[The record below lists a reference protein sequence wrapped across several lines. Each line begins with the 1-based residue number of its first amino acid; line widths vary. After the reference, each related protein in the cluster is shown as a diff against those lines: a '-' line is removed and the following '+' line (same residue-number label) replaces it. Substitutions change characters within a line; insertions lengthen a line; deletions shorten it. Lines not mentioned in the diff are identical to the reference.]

1 MALSSRATEARRRGF
16 RRRHQSRLQIGAPRV
31 ALQNQAD
38 NSVCGQAAR
47 RQTEDVMAWRDDKA
61 RATLIREAA
70 GSMQP
75 GKTPRTFAELLFDH
89 TTIED
94 LANYDA
100 ASLAF
105 LAQQAWEH
113 VQQRTAGSAD
123 IRVINPM
130 MPDGRE
136 ISVLQVLNDNMP
148 FLFDS
153 TMAEL
158 TEQGI
163 EVTLVSHPI
172 IAVERDEQGKLLR
185 FYGETLPEGAKGER
199 ESLIHF
205 HIARLDADADRQ
217 KLIDGLAKTLNDV
230 RACVA
235 DWQAMRARVEQAIM
249 TFRSNP
255 PPLPIDEVAEANQ
268 FLQWLCADNFTF
280 LGLREYRFSSDS
292 DASDEIST
300 GEGLGILRDPDV
312 KVLRRGTEMV
322 VMTSEIRE
330 FLREPTLLIVIKANV
345 SSRVHRR
352 IRMDYVGIKLYTP
365 DGRLEGELR
374 VVGLFTSGAY
384 TRSARQIPYVRHKVT
399 RVLQRAGFDPNS
411 HSGKA
416 LMHILEEYPRDELFQ
431 VDVETLYNFVMEILI
446 LYERPRVRALAR
458 VDKFDRFVSVLAFI
472 PREKYDTDVRT
483 RVGALLSQ
491 VYKGTLS
498 ASYVSFPEGALAR
511 VHYIIGRYE
520 GKTPVVERAT
530 LEAGISAIAA
540 TWADKLKAAL
550 TASTDGMRARMLA
563 NRYAQAFSGGYTEV
577 FGAEQAIADIK
588 TVEKLTPARPVTISV
603 HRFEGED
610 DPRRFGLK
618 VFSDAAPLSLSY
630 RVPVIENHGLRVVN
644 ERTYQIVPRTRL
656 APVWLHDMTIEI
668 SDGQPI
674 EINPEFSHRLEASI
688 MAVVT
693 DRAESDGYNAL
704 ILRTALGWREVSTI
718 RALSR
723 YLHQIRA
730 PFSQDYMWETLREN
744 TAITASMV
752 ALFQARLDPRLA
764 TTDAERSARE
774 TTLLAEIEEQ
784 LKSVASLDEDRILRR
799 FTNLVQA
806 TIRTNLWQIGQDGHP
821 RPVISFK
828 FDARKIEELPA
839 PRPYREIFVYSPR
852 VEAVHLRFGKV
863 ARGGIR
869 WSDRPQD
876 FRTEIL
882 GLVKAQQVK
891 NAVIVPVGAK
901 GGFVPKRLPPPS
913 NRDAWMAEGTE
924 TYRIFIRSLLEL
936 TDNLDGD
943 TIVPPDDTVR
953 HDGDDPYL
961 VVAADK
967 GTATFS
973 DIANAISAEKGHWL
987 GDAFASGGS
996 QGYDHKKM
1004 GITARGAWEA
1014 VKRHFREFGT
1024 DIQTVPFT
1032 AAGVGDMSGDVFG
1045 NGMLL
1050 SPTTRLVAAFDHR
1063 DIFIDPSPDPA
1074 ISHAERLRMFS
1085 LPRSSWQDYNKSL
1098 ISQGGGVFSR
1108 SLKAIPLAQEVRAL
1122 LDLDKPQVTPSEVMT
1137 AILKARVDLLW
1148 FGGIGTYIR
1157 ASGESDDQVGD
1168 RTNDPIRVTGADV
1181 RARVVGEGA
1190 NLGATQRGRIE
1201 AAQKGIKLN
1210 TDAIDNSA
1218 GVNTSDVEVNL
1229 KIALARPERDGRL
1242 GQNDRNSL
1250 LAAMTDEVGMLVLR
1264 NNYLQTLALSLAER
1278 KGVAE
1283 NGFLAR
1289 LMQSLEQRGL
1299 LDRAVEFLPDDV
1311 AIAEHTRRG
1320 QPFTRPELAVLL
1332 AYAKLTLY
1340 DDLLASGVP
1349 DDPYL
1354 ARELSQYFPR
1364 EVRDKFP
1371 DSVEFHR
1378 LRREIISTNLANA
1391 VINRGGPACVV
1402 RLTDE
1407 TDADVPTIAMAF
1419 VAADESYGL
1428 NRLNDAID
1436 ALDDKIDGQLQ
1447 LGLYAAV
1454 QDLLH
1459 SRVVWYVRNVD
1470 FGAGLEAVIS
1480 RFGPCIRVIAAGLD
1494 NSLPPDIQAGRSK
1507 RRQDLT
1513 DGGVPAELA
1522 GELADLDALV
1532 SAPDIVTVAG
1542 CSNRAIG
1549 DTAATFFAAET
1560 NFRLDRIIAAARG
1573 VPANDFFERL
1583 AIDRAVNQIA
1593 AAERRLVADML
1604 AAGQSGQQAAENWL
1618 AAHPKAAR
1626 IRRSVEEIATSGLTL
1641 AKLTVAANLLGDL
1654 VKG

>member
-1 MALSSRATEARRRGF
+1 
-16 RRRHQSRLQIGAPRV
+16 
-31 ALQNQAD
+31 
-38 NSVCGQAAR
+38 
-47 RQTEDVMAWRDDKA
+47 MAWRDDTA
-61 RATLIREAA
+61 RATLIHETAE
-70 GSMQP
+70 SIQS
-75 GKTPRTFAELLFDH
+75 GKAPPAFAELLFEH

-105 LAQQAWEH
+105 LAEQAWEH
-113 VQQRTAGSAD
+113 VQRRTAGRAD
-123 IRVINPM
+123 IRVVNPM

-136 ISVLQVLNDNMP
+136 ISVLEVLNDNMP

-158 TEQGI
+158 AEQGV
-163 EVTLVSHPI
+163 EVTLVAHPI
-172 IAVERDEQGKLLR
+172 IAVERDEQGRLLR
-185 FYGETLPEGAKGER
+185 FHGETLTEGAKGER

-217 KLIDGLAKTLNDV
+217 KLIEGLARTLNDV
-230 RACVA
+230 RACVT
-235 DWQAMRARVEQAIM
+235 DWRPMRARVEQAAKI
-249 TFRSNP
+249 FNSNP
-255 PPLPIDEVAEANQ
+255 PPLPADEIAEASQ

-280 LGLREYRFSSDS
+280 LGLCEYRFSSDAG
-292 DASDEIST
+292 ASDEISA
-300 GEGLGILRDPDV
+300 GQGLGILRDPDV

-322 VMTSEIRE
+322 VMTPEIRE
-330 FLREPTLLIVIKANV
+330 FMREPTALIVIKANV
-345 SSRVHRR
+345 NSRVHRR

-374 VVGLFTSGAY
+374 LVGLFTSGAY
-384 TRSARQIPYVRHKVT
+384 TRSARQIPYVRHKVAQ
-399 RVLQRAGFDPNS
+399 VLQRAGFDPAS

-416 LMHILEEYPRDELFQ
+416 VLHILEEYPRDELFQ
-431 VDVETLYNFVMEILI
+431 VDAETLYNFVVEILM

-458 VDKFDRFVSVLAFI
+458 ADKFDRFVSILVFI

-483 RVGALLSQ
+483 RVAAFLAQ
-491 VYKGTLS
+491 VYKGTLA
-498 ASYVSFPEGALAR
+498 ASYAAFPEGALAR
-511 VHYIIGRYE
+511 IHYIIGRYE
-520 GKTPVVERAT
+520 GETPVIARAA

-540 TWADKLKAAL
+540 TWSDKLKAAL
-550 TASTDGMRARMLA
+550 ATSTDGMRARMLA
-563 NRYAQAFSGGYTEV
+563 NRYARAFTGGYTEA
-577 FGAEQAIADIK
+577 FGTSQAVADIA
-588 TVEKLTPARPVTISV
+588 TIEKLTPARPVAISV
-603 HRFEGED
+603 YRIESDD
-610 DPRRFGLK
+610 DPTRFGLK
-618 VFSDAAPLSLSY
+618 VFSHGAPLSLSY

-644 ERTYQIVPRTRL
+644 ERTYQIVPGATPAP
-656 APVWLHDMTIEI
+656 APVWLHDMTIAAD
-668 SDGQPI
+668 DGQPI
-674 EINPEFSHRLEASI
+674 VIGAEFNQRLEASI
-688 MAVVT
+688 MAVVG

-704 ILRTALGWREVSTI
+704 ILRTALGWREISAI

-723 YLHQIRA
+723 YLRQIRTA
-730 PFSQDYMWETLREN
+730 FSQDYMWETLRKN
-744 TAITASMV
+744 TAITASIV
-752 ALFQARLDPRLA
+752 ALFQARFDPRLVA
-764 TTDAERSARE
+764 TDTERSARE
-774 TTLLAEIEEQ
+774 TAILAEIEEQ
-784 LKSVASLDEDRILRR
+784 LKSVASLDEDRILRL

-828 FDARKIEELPA
+828 FEARKIEDLPA
-839 PRPYREIFVYSPR
+839 PRPLYEIFVYSPR
-852 VEAVHLRFGKV
+852 VEGIHLRFGKV
-863 ARGGIR
+863 ARGGLR

-943 TIVPPDDTVR
+943 TIVPPDNTVR

-973 DIANAISAEKGHWL
+973 DTANAISAEKGHWL

-996 QGYDHKKM
+996 QGYDHKNM

-1014 VKRHFREFGT
+1014 VKRHFRELGT

-1050 SPTTRLVAAFDHR
+1050 SPATRLVAAFDHR

-1085 LPRSSWQDYNKSL
+1085 LPRSSWQDYSKSL

-1108 SLKAIPLAQEVRAL
+1108 SLKAIPLAPEVRVL
-1122 LDLDKPQVTPSEVMT
+1122 LDLNKPQATPFEVMT

-1157 ASGESDDQVGD
+1157 GSGESDDQVGD
-1168 RTNDPIRVTGADV
+1168 RANDPIRVTGGDV
-1181 RARVVGEGA
+1181 RAQVIGEGA

-1242 GQNDRNSL
+1242 SQNDRNSL
-1250 LAAMTDEVGMLVLR
+1250 LVAMTDEVGTLVVR

-1278 KGVAE
+1278 KGLAE
-1283 NGFLAR
+1283 TGFLTR

-1311 AIAEHTRRG
+1311 AIAERTRGG

-1349 DDPYL
+1349 DDPYF

-1364 EVRDKFP
+1364 EVRDRFP

-1378 LRREIISTNLANA
+1378 LRREIISTNLASD

-1402 RLTDE
+1402 RLIDE
-1407 TDADVPTIAMAF
+1407 TDADVPTITSAF
-1419 VAADESYGL
+1419 VAVEETYGL

-1436 ALDDKIDGQLQ
+1436 ALDNRIDGQLQ
-1447 LGLYAAV
+1447 LGLYAVV
-1454 QDLLH
+1454 QDLLL
-1459 SRVVWYVRNVD
+1459 SRVVWFVRNVD
-1470 FGAGLEAVIS
+1470 FSAGLEAVIS
-1480 RFGPCIRVIAAGLD
+1480 RFGPCIREIAAGLD
-1494 NSLPPDIQAGRSK
+1494 HYLPQEIQAARSK
-1507 RRQDLT
+1507 RQQDLT

-1522 GELADLDALV
+1522 RELADLDALI
-1532 SAPDIVTVAG
+1532 SAPDIVTVAERT
-1542 CSNRAIG
+1542 NRAIG
-1549 DTAATFFAAET
+1549 DTATTFFAAKAS
-1560 NFRLDRIIAAARG
+1560 FRLDRIIAAARG
-1573 VPANDFFERL
+1573 APANDFFERL
-1583 AIDRAVNQIA
+1583 AIDRAADQIA

-1604 AAGQSGQQAAENWL
+1604 ATGQSGQQAAENWL
-1618 AAHPKAAR
+1618 AAHPKATR
-1626 IRRSVEEIATSGLTL
+1626 IRRSVEEIAAGGLTL

-1654 VKG
+1654 VKGA

>member
-1 MALSSRATEARRRGF
+1 
-16 RRRHQSRLQIGAPRV
+16 
-31 ALQNQAD
+31 
-38 NSVCGQAAR
+38 
-47 RQTEDVMAWRDDKA
+47 MAWRDDKA

-75 GKTPRTFAELLFDH
+75 GKTPRAFAELLFDH
-89 TTIED
+89 TNIED
-94 LANYDA
+94 LVNHDA

-105 LAQQAWEH
+105 LAEQAWEH
-113 VQQRTAGSAD
+113 VQRRTEGSAD

-136 ISVLQVLNDNMP
+136 ISVLEVLNDNMP

-158 TEQGI
+158 AEQVI
-163 EVTLVSHPI
+163 DVTLVAHPI
-172 IAVERDEQGKLLR
+172 IAVARDEEGKLLR

-205 HIARLDADADRQ
+205 HIARLDSDADRQ
-217 KLIDGLAKTLNDV
+217 KLIDGLAKTLDDV

-235 DWQAMRARVEQAIM
+235 DWQAMRARVEQAIK

-280 LGLREYRFSSDS
+280 LGVREYRFLPDA
-292 DASDEIST
+292 DASDDIST

-312 KVLRRGTEMV
+312 KVLRRATEMV

-330 FLREPTLLIVIKANV
+330 FMREPTVLIVIKANV

-352 IRMDYVGIKLYTP
+352 VRMDYVGIKLYTL

-384 TRSARQIPYVRHKVT
+384 TRSTRQIPYVRHKVAQ
-399 RVLQRAGFDPNS
+399 VLEHAGLDADS

-416 LMHILEEYPRDELFQ
+416 AQHILEEYPRDELFQ
-431 VDVETLYNFVMEILI
+431 VDAETLYNFVMEILT

-458 VDKFDRFVSVLAFI
+458 ADKFDRFVSILVFI

-483 RVGALLSQ
+483 RVAAFLAQ
-491 VYKGTLS
+491 VYKGRLA
-498 ASYVSFPEGALAR
+498 ASYVSFPEGSLAR

-520 GKTPVVERAT
+520 GETPVIARDK
-530 LEAGISAIAA
+530 LESEISAIAA
-540 TWADKLKAAL
+540 TWGDKLKAAL
-550 TASTDGMRARMLA
+550 ATTTDGMRARMLA
-563 NRYAQAFSGGYTEV
+563 NRYARAFTGGYTEA
-577 FGAEQAIADIK
+577 FGTSQATADIA
-588 TVEKLTPARPVTISV
+588 TIEKLTSARPVAISV
-603 HRFEGED
+603 YRIEGED
-610 DPRRFGLK
+610 DPTRLGLK
-618 VFSDAAPLSLSY
+618 VFSRGASLSLSY
-630 RVPVIENHGLRVVN
+630 RVPVIENHGLRVIN
-644 ERTYQIVPRTRL
+644 ERTYQIVPSATPAP
-656 APVWLHDMTIEI
+656 APVWLHDMMIEA
-668 SDGQPI
+668 SDGKPI
-674 EINPEFSHRLEASI
+674 VIGTEFNHRLEASI
-688 MAVVT
+688 MAVVG

-704 ILRTALGWREVSTI
+704 ILRTALSWREISAI

-723 YLHQIRA
+723 YLRQIRA
-730 PFSQDYMWETLREN
+730 PFSQDYMWETLRKN
-744 TAITASMV
+744 AAITTSIV
-752 ALFQARLDPRLA
+752 ALFQARFDPRLVA
-764 TTDAERSARE
+764 TDAERSARE
-774 TTLLAEIEEQ
+774 TALLAEIEEQ
-784 LKSVASLDEDRILRR
+784 LKSVASLDEDRILRL
-799 FTNLVQA
+799 FTNLVLA
-806 TIRTNLWQIGQDGHP
+806 TVRTNLWQIGQDGHP
-821 RPVISFK
+821 RSVISFK
-828 FDARKIEELPA
+828 FDARKIEDLPA
-839 PRPYREIFVYSPR
+839 PRPLYEIFVYSPR
-852 VEAVHLRFGKV
+852 VEGIHLRFGKV
-863 ARGGIR
+863 ARGGLR

-901 GGFVPKRLPPPS
+901 GGFLPKRLPPPS
-913 NRDAWMAEGTE
+913 DREASMAEGTE
-924 TYRIFIRSLLEL
+924 AYRIFVGSLLEL

-943 TIVPPDDTVR
+943 ALVPPDDTVR

-973 DIANAISAEKGHWL
+973 DIANTISAEKGHWL

-1014 VKRHFREFGT
+1014 VKRHFRELGT

-1032 AAGVGDMSGDVFG
+1032 VAGVGDMSGDVFG

-1050 SPTTRLVAAFDHR
+1050 SPATKLVAAFDHR
-1063 DIFIDPSPDPA
+1063 DIFIDPSPDTA
-1074 ISHAERLRMFS
+1074 ISHAERLRMFD
-1085 LPRSSWQDYNKSL
+1085 LPRSSWQDYNRSL

-1108 SLKAIPLAQEVRAL
+1108 SLKAIPLAPEVRAL
-1122 LDLDKPQVTPSEVMT
+1122 LDLNKPQATPFEVMT

-1168 RTNDPIRVTGADV
+1168 RANDPIRVTGADV
-1181 RARVVGEGA
+1181 RARVIGEGA

-1242 GQNDRNSL
+1242 SPSDRNSL
-1250 LAAMTDEVGMLVLR
+1250 LVAMTDEVGTLVVR

-1278 KGVAE
+1278 KGLAE
-1283 NGFLAR
+1283 TGFLAR

-1299 LDRAVEFLPDDV
+1299 LDRAVEFLPEDV
-1311 AIAEHTRRG
+1311 AITERTRRG

-1371 DSVEFHR
+1371 NSVEFHR

-1402 RLTDE
+1402 RLIDE

-1419 VAADESYGL
+1419 VAVDESYGL
-1428 NRLNDAID
+1428 YRLNDAID
-1436 ALDDKIDGQLQ
+1436 ALDNKIDGQLQ

-1459 SRVVWYVRNVD
+1459 SRVVWFVRNVD
-1470 FGAGLEAVIS
+1470 FSAGLDAVIS
-1480 RFGPCIRVIAAGLD
+1480 RFGPGIREIATGLD
-1494 NSLPPDIQAGRSK
+1494 QALPVELQVGRSK
-1507 RRQDLT
+1507 RRQDLI
-1513 DGGVPAELA
+1513 DAGVPTHLA
-1522 GELADLDALV
+1522 GELADLDTLV
-1532 SAPDIVTVAG
+1532 SAPDIATVAERT
-1542 CSNRAIG
+1542 NRAIG
-1549 DTAATFFAAET
+1549 DTATTFFAAEA

-1583 AIDRAVNQIA
+1583 AIDRAVDQIA
-1593 AAERRLVADML
+1593 RAERRLVADML
-1604 AAGQSGQQAAENWL
+1604 ATGQSGQQAAENWV
-1618 AAHPKAAR
+1618 AAHPEAKR
-1626 IRRSVEEIATSGLTL
+1626 IRRSVEEIAASGLTL
-1641 AKLTVAANLLGDL
+1641 AKLTVAANSLGDL

>member
-1 MALSSRATEARRRGF
+1 
-16 RRRHQSRLQIGAPRV
+16 
-31 ALQNQAD
+31 
-38 NSVCGQAAR
+38 
-47 RQTEDVMAWRDDKA
+47 MAWRDDNA

-75 GKTPRTFAELLFDH
+75 GKTPRPFAELLFDH
-89 TTIED
+89 TNIED

-100 ASLAF
+100 TSLAF
-105 LAQQAWEH
+105 LAEQAWEH
-113 VQQRTAGSAD
+113 VQRRTARSAD

-136 ISVLQVLNDNMP
+136 ISVLEVLNDNMP

-158 TEQGI
+158 AEQSI
-163 EVTLVSHPI
+163 EVTLVAHPI

-185 FYGETLPEGAKGER
+185 FYGETLTEGAKGER

-205 HIARLDADADRQ
+205 HIARLDSGADRRR
-217 KLIDGLAKTLNDV
+217 LIDGLTKTLNDV
-230 RACVA
+230 RACVT
-235 DWQAMRARVEQAIM
+235 DWRAMRARVEQAIK
-249 TFRSNP
+249 TFNSNP
-255 PPLPIDEVAEANQ
+255 PPLPIDEVAEASR

-280 LGLREYRFSSDS
+280 LGLREYRFSSDI
-292 DASDEIST
+292 DAADEIST

-322 VMTSEIRE
+322 VMTPEIRE
-330 FLREPTLLIVIKANV
+330 FMREPTVLMVVKANV
-345 SSRVHRR
+345 DSRVHRR
-352 IRMDYVGIKLYTP
+352 VRMDYVGIKLYTP

-384 TRSARQIPYVRHKVT
+384 TRSARQIPYVRHKVAQ
-399 RVLQRAGFDPNS
+399 VLQRAGFDQDS

-416 LMHILEEYPRDELFQ
+416 VLHILEEYPRDELFQ
-431 VDVETLYNFVMEILI
+431 VDAETLYNFVMEILL

-458 VDKFDRFVSVLAFI
+458 ADKFERFVSIIVFI

-483 RVGALLSQ
+483 RVAAFLAK
-491 VYKGTLS
+491 VYEGTPA
-498 ASYVSFPEGALAR
+498 ASYASFPEGPLAR
-511 VHYIIGRYE
+511 VHYIIARFE
-520 GKTPVVERAT
+520 GETPVIDRVM
-530 LEAGISAIAA
+530 LEAEISAIAA
-540 TWADKLKAAL
+540 TWGDKLRAAL
-550 TASTDGMRARMLA
+550 ATSTDGVRARMLA
-563 NRYAQAFSGGYTEV
+563 NCYARAFTGGYTEV
-577 FGAEQAIADIK
+577 YGASQAVADI
-588 TVEKLTPARPVTISV
+588 TTIETLTPAGPVAISV
-603 HRFEGED
+603 HPIEGERD
-610 DPRRFGLK
+610 ATRFGLK
-618 VFSDAAPLSLSY
+618 VFSHGAPLSLSY

-644 ERTYQIVPRTRL
+644 ERTYQIQPNATPAP
-656 APVWLHDMTIEI
+656 APVWLHDMTIETNDGKPVVI
-668 SDGQPI
+668 SA
-674 EINPEFSHRLEASI
+674 EFKHRLEASM
-688 MAVVT
+688 MAVGR
-693 DRAESDGYNAL
+693 DHAESDGYNAL
-704 ILRTALGWREVSTI
+704 ILRTTLDWREISTI

-723 YLHQIRA
+723 YLRQIRA
-730 PFSQDYMWETLREN
+730 PFSQDYMWETLRN
-744 TAITASMV
+744 NAATTASIA
-752 ALFQARLDPRLA
+752 ALFRARFDPHLVA
-764 TTDAERSARE
+764 TEAERSTRE

-784 LKSVASLDEDRILRR
+784 LKSVASLDEDRILRL

-806 TIRTNLWQIGQDGHP
+806 TIRTNLWQIGPDGHP

-828 FDARKIEELPA
+828 FEARKIEELPA
-839 PRPYREIFVYSPR
+839 PRPLYEIFVYSPR
-852 VEAVHLRFGKV
+852 VEGIHLRFGKV
-863 ARGGIR
+863 ARGGLR

-936 TDNLDGD
+936 TDDLDGD
-943 TIVPPDDTVR
+943 TVVPPDNTVR

-973 DIANAISAEKGHWL
+973 DIANAISTEKGHWL

-1024 DIQTVPFT
+1024 DIRTVPFT

-1050 SPTTRLVAAFDHR
+1050 SPATRLVAAFDHR

-1074 ISHAERLRMFS
+1074 ISHAERLRMFN
-1085 LPRSSWQDYNKSL
+1085 LPRSSWQDYDKSL

-1108 SLKAIPLAQEVRAL
+1108 SLKAIPLALEVRAL
-1122 LDLDKPQVTPSEVMT
+1122 LDLDKPQATPFEVMR

-1157 ASGESDDQVGD
+1157 ALGESDDQVGD
-1168 RTNDPIRVTGADV
+1168 RTNDPIRITGSDV
-1181 RARVVGEGA
+1181 RARVIGEGA

-1242 GQNDRNSL
+1242 SPSDRTSL
-1250 LAAMTDEVGMLVLR
+1250 LAAMTEEVGLLVLP

-1311 AIAEHTRRG
+1311 AIAERTRRG

-1354 ARELSQYFPR
+1354 ARELSQYFPDA
-1364 EVRDKFP
+1364 VRDKFP

-1402 RLTDE
+1402 RLIDE

-1419 VAADESYGL
+1419 AAVDESYGL
-1428 NRLNDAID
+1428 NRLYDAID
-1436 ALDDKIDGQLQ
+1436 ALDNTIDGQLQ
-1447 LGLYAAV
+1447 LGLYTAV

-1470 FGAGLEAVIS
+1470 FSAGLEAVIS
-1480 RFGPCIRVIAAGLD
+1480 RFGPSIREIAVGLD
-1494 NSLPPDIQAGRSK
+1494 NSLPQDIQARRSK
-1507 RRQDLT
+1507 RRQDLS

-1532 SAPDIVTVAG
+1532 SAPDIVTVSG
-1542 CSNRAIG
+1542 RTNRAIG
-1549 DTAATFFAAET
+1549 DTATTFFAAET

-1573 VPANDFFERL
+1573 VSANEFFERL
-1583 AIDRAVNQIA
+1583 AIDRAVDQIA

-1604 AAGQSGQQAAENWL
+1604 ATGQSGQQAAENWL
-1618 AAHPKAAR
+1618 AAHPKATR